1 MHTGFSGAVALQMT
15 RLQRKH
21 DAELAERTQ
30 QLHARDEE
38 AQQAKRAV
46 KVAEEHVHNAKDA
59 QQRLQVH
66 FLGVLVRSPG
76 MIHQLYNRNC
86 LTCMCTCFVQ
96 ACPES
101 NH

>member
-1 MHTGFSGAVALQMT
+1 VSRVHGVHTGATALQMT

-21 DAELAERTQ
+21 DAELAERAQ

-59 QQRLQVH
+59 QQRLQVP
-66 FLGVLVRSPG
+66 LLPN
-76 MIHQLYNRNC
+76 IYWC
-86 LTCMCTCFVQ
+86 L
-96 ACPES
+96 
-101 NH
+101 